1 MELQEWLSFV
11 HILAAIV
18 WVGASITQSVVMTK
32 ANRDPD
38 RTVVAGL
45 ARQLEW
51 LGPFLIGPAAIA
63 VIGAGI
69 WITLIEDWVAFSD
82 TWIWLSLVLV
92 GVSMVLGM
100 AYFGPEG
107 RRIGRIIGERG
118 PEDAELRQRMDRL
131 LLIGRLD
138 LLILAVVLWL
148 MVFKP
153 GAPAA

>member
-1 MELQEWLSFV
+1 MELQEWLSFL

-18 WVGASITQSVVMTK
+18 WVGASITQSVIMTR
-32 ANRDPD
+32 ANRDQD

-51 LGPFLIGPAAIA
+51 LGPFLIGPAAVA
-63 VIGAGI
+63 VVGTGI
-69 WITLIEDWVAFSD
+69 WIALIHGAAFSD

-92 GVSMVLGM
+92 GVSMILGM
-100 AYFGPEG
+100 TYFGPEG

-118 PEDAELRQRMDRL
+118 SEDAELRRRLDRL